1 MTKKDLE
8 ELLADSKK
16 KMDNYV
22 SINDKSGAMYE
33 LGRIESL
40 ELVLKNL
47 DSIVADEHEDE
58 LMHRAIEEAKY
69 YIREYFRD
77 KYDCGWSTDEIEDR
91 IQQALNDGDAETIAN
106 SFIDSADDGIP
117 NYEWCETIVRDF
129 YDQTAI
135 LRQL

>member
-8 ELLADSKK
+8 ELLATSKK

-22 SINDKSGAMYE
+22 ILSDKTLSMYE

-47 DSIVADEHEDE
+47 DSIVADEHDNE
-58 LMHRAIEEAKY
+58 LMYRVTEEAKY
-69 YIREYFRD
+69 YIHEYFQN
-77 KYDCGWSTDEIEDR
+77 KYGYDDEWSTDEIEDR
-91 IQQALNDGDAETIAN
+91 IQRALDEGDAETIAN

-117 NYEWCETIVRDF
+117 NDDWCETIVRNF
-129 YDQTAI
+129 YD
-135 LRQL
+135 

>member
-8 ELLADSKK
+8 KLLAESKK

-22 SINDKSGAMYE
+22 SINDKPSAMYE

-47 DSIVADEHEDE
+47 ESIVADEHEDK
-58 LMHRAIEEAKY
+58 LMQRATEEAKY
-69 YIREYFRD
+69 YIREYFQN
-77 KYDCGWSTDEIEDR
+77 KYRYDDEWSTDEIEDR
-91 IQQALNDGDAETIAN
+91 IQCAMDEGDAETLAN

-117 NYEWCETIVRDF
+117 NDEWCKTIVRDF
-129 YDQTAI
+129 YD
-135 LRQL
+135 